1 MEMLIRLQTMLQG
14 LIADPRMAQLS
25 FVVLIG
31 LAVFA
36 LMVAVLLIYLGLSN
50 PSGDGPRSWSPGIP
64 ARGRRQ
70 RADPV
75 SRRQAA
81 SLRRTHGGAPDA
93 Y

>member
-50 PSGDGPRSWSPGIP
+50 PVRRRAQELEPGYSS
-64 ARGRRQ
+64 A
-70 RADPV
+70 
-75 SRRQAA
+75 
-81 SLRRTHGGAPDA
+81 GAPA
-93 Y
+93 ESRPRQPAPGCFAS